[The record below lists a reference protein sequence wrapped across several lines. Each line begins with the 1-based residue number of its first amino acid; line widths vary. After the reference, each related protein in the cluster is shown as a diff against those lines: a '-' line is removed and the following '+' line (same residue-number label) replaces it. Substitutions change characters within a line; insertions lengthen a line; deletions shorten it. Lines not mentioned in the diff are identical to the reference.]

1 MAITSCARKAQEE
14 QRGEEHVEDGGDC
27 WQTLRVRALLYVSP
41 WESRKA
47 SGRLAF
53 TASASGRKNQVL
65 DSLCDLL
72 SAVPGG
78 GGGGH
83 RPSRHPA
90 PVGSSM
96 TFLLGAP
103 FSYLSHDRSLAV
115 LKHRRVCDDE
125 PVTNNSQVLE
135 TKNCSQ

>member
-14 QRGEEHVEDGGDC
+14 QRGEEHVEDGGNY
-27 WQTLRVRALLYVSP
+27 WETLRVRALLYVSP

-65 DSLCDLL
+65 DSPCDLL

-78 GGGGH
+78 GGRHRAQQAPLSCRLLYDFSVGG
-83 RPSRHPA
+83 S
-90 PVGSSM
+90 
-96 TFLLGAP
+96 LL
-103 FSYLSHDRSLAV
+103 L
-115 LKHRRVCDDE
+115 
-125 PVTNNSQVLE
+125 PVT
-135 TKNCSQ
+135 